1 MDYRCNGKGGS
12 QAKGMGKLSRPG
24 EGLLDPVK
32 SLVRIAEKPQE
43 PGQLGQIGYT
53 GVRPVKVG
61 MGVVLL
67 RIKQRNPI
75 ARWASRR
82 NAGLPSRCARV
93 RNCSPTSRA

>member
-67 RIKQRNPI
+67 RIKQRNPPFQVL
-75 ARWASRR
+75 ASWDQFCE
-82 NAGLPSRCARV
+82 PE
-93 RNCSPTSRA
+93 